1 MDAWAMIAGSSPR
14 MRGARLCLVYVRLRV
29 GIIPAYAGSTGNRGH
44 HDHGGGIIPAYAGST
59 ASRPTTRRR
68 VRDHPRVCGERIP
81 SSVSS
86 STASGSSPRMRG
98 APKDEAS
105 DKVSGRIIPA
115 YAGSTSARPRRC
127 CRRRDHPRVC
137 GEHARP
143 RRWRPQATGSSP
155 RMRGAR
161 QWRRAVGEDRGI
173 IPAYA
178 GSTEP

>member
-137 GEHARP
+137 GEHQCNRYRRCEKSRDHP
-143 RRWRPQATGSSP
+143 R
-155 RMRGAR
+155 
-161 QWRRAVGEDRGI
+161 VCGEHI
-173 IPAYA
+173 
-178 GSTEP
+178 